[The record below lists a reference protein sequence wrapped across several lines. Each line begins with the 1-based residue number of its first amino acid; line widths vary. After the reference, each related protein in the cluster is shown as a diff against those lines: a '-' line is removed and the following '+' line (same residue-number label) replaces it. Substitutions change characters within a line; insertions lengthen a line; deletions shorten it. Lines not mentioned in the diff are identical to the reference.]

1 MELDKL
7 EGDALARIGAAADLA
22 ALEALRIEYLGK
34 QGSVSALLKTL
45 GGMEPEER
53 QEKAPR
59 IQGLR
64 QAVSDA
70 SASAAPLLRATCL
83 LARCESPAAAAR
95 RPRRSAGP
103 LPGQLRVA

>member
-45 GGMEPEER
+45 GGMAPDER
-53 QEKAPR
+53 RTAYAR
-59 IQGLR
+59 WVD
-64 QAVSDA
+64 AV
-70 SASAAPLLRATCL
+70 
-83 LARCESPAAAAR
+83 R
-95 RPRRSAGP
+95 RTRTS
-103 LPGQLRVA
+103 